1 MLILSSR
8 FFSIHCI
15 YFLIDYDS
23 CPRKETFF
31 MPKPA
36 NLPAYLKTLT
46 HILEGELLPSR
57 TVMQTKMEIHICV
70 VSQASAI

>member
-1 MLILSSR
+1 
-8 FFSIHCI
+8 
-15 YFLIDYDS
+15 
-23 CPRKETFF
+23 